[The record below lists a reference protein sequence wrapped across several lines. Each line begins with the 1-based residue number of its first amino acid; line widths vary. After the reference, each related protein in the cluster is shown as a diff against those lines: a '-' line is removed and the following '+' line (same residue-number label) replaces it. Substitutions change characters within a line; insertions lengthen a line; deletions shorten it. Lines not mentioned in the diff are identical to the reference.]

1 MVKIQQKIKFQ
12 FTKAKKD
19 ATIPQAYIKINFE
32 FFFHETSKKNN

>member
-19 ATIPQAYIKINFE
+19 ATIPQAYKDFFE
-32 FFFHETSKKNN
+32 FFIS